1 MSEIFEEGF
10 MKTIIMGILLLATL
24 GMAGCSHT
32 FEGIGKDLQEIG
44 KSIEDT
50 GKKD

>member
-1 MSEIFEEGF
+1 
-10 MKTIIMGILLLATL
+10 MKYLVMVMLLGCLSL
-24 GMAGCSHT
+24 VGCSHT

>member
-1 MSEIFEEGF
+1 
-10 MKTIIMGILLLATL
+10 MKKFVLPALGLLLL
-24 GMAGCSHT
+24 VLAGCSHT

-50 GKKD
+50 GKDSGKKD